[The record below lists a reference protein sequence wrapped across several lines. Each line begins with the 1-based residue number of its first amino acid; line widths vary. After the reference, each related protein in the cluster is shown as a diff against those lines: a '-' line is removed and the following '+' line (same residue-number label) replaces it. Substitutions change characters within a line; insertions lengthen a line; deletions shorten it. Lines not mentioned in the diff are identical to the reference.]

1 MENLYTKE
9 GRIEARN
16 RIVLNVD
23 EMQIISPSH
32 EQLIDA
38 GWELYVEPAPT
49 IDDIKDAKIREIIA
63 HDTSGEVNSFILN
76 GNPVWLSKADRVGLM
91 NSINIEKAS
100 GRETSILWFG
110 GVKLE
115 INCDTAIQLL
125 SALELYALECYNITA
140 SHKASVLALESIE
153 EINAYDYTI
162 GYPEKLAI
170 NI

>member
-49 IDDIKDAKIREIIA
+49 IDDIKDAKIREI
-63 HDTSGEVNSFILN
+63 
-76 GNPVWLSKADRVGLM
+76 
-91 NSINIEKAS
+91 
-100 GRETSILWFG
+100 
-110 GVKLE
+110 
-115 INCDTAIQLL
+115 
-125 SALELYALECYNITA
+125 
-140 SHKASVLALESIE
+140 
-153 EINAYDYTI
+153 NAYDYTI

>member
-23 EMQIISPSH
+23 DMQIISPSH

-38 GWELYVEPAPT
+38 GWKLYVEPAPT

-110 GVKLE
+110 GVRLE